1 MKITD
6 TSIQKVLGR
15 IPNKDESQF
24 LTAFLQ
30 SVSLQNTYQRE
41 TEQILTQSSFQSPLM
56 LITQGNQDVRGQMAV
71 HILNAKNGTKINA
84 IKTTDGSVLIG
95 KVSSENNDRI
105 PENGKL
111 YFLKGTK
118 QESIVNALEKMNLI
132 MKMIAIPKSGLG
144 HGLFTLLDGNKCGIL
159 LNKSVMPYISS
170 KRGHGILIHVDK
182 RSTSDLKANASLHQ
196 KLISVGSI
204 IRESTI
210 NIAEKD
216 QSIGHL
222 PLQLLRM
229 MANYDRSTDEIK
241 MQIETPKYDLPSIK
255 EKKSYHNELKELLA
269 DIPKRSAVS
278 IISKKGEAYGYATH
292 TNDYIRYEDYEM
304 GAIAAIT
311 NGARHLICR
320 GIRPEVATGFLSL
333 PKGNVPEKGSFL
345 KGVKMA
351 GNALNITMD
360 HFAFDDTTDK
370 PLGQF
375 YVAGQRIIHSD
386 FPSTFQSS
394 DQFISILGSHRGEL
408 GGSRYLSLQKMDNK
422 GAKPA
427 VDLTMESRLQDAV
440 LTGIHS
446 GLIQSALPI
455 GRGGIATTIGRSFSK
470 SSIGARIHFSRKLT
484 VPELLFGETQGLVLV
499 TIDEM
504 DLMEFER
511 VCMNIGVPA
520 TTIGRV
526 TNNGLYTFN
535 EFIKLSVDSLLK

>member
-241 MQIETPKYDLPSIK
+241 MQIETPQYDLPSIK
-255 EKKSYHNELKELLA
+255 EKKSYNNELK
-269 DIPKRSAVS
+269 
-278 IISKKGEAYGYATH
+278 
-292 TNDYIRYEDYEM
+292 
-304 GAIAAIT
+304 
-311 NGARHLICR
+311 
-320 GIRPEVATGFLSL
+320 
-333 PKGNVPEKGSFL
+333 
-345 KGVKMA
+345 
-351 GNALNITMD
+351 
-360 HFAFDDTTDK
+360 
-370 PLGQF
+370 
-375 YVAGQRIIHSD
+375 
-386 FPSTFQSS
+386 
-394 DQFISILGSHRGEL
+394 
-408 GGSRYLSLQKMDNK
+408 
-422 GAKPA
+422 
-427 VDLTMESRLQDAV
+427 
-440 LTGIHS
+440 
-446 GLIQSALPI
+446 
-455 GRGGIATTIGRSFSK
+455 
-470 SSIGARIHFSRKLT
+470 
-484 VPELLFGETQGLVLV
+484 
-499 TIDEM
+499 
-504 DLMEFER
+504 
-511 VCMNIGVPA
+511 
-520 TTIGRV
+520 
-526 TNNGLYTFN
+526 
-535 EFIKLSVDSLLK
+535 